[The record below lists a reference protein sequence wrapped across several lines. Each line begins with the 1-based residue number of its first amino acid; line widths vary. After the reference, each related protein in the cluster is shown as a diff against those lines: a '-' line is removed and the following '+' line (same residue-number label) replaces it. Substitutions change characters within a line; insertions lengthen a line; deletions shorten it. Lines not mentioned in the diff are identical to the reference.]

1 MKIPQ
6 SQHITVYHSMLAL
19 AQTSSS
25 FKDYFLKMD
34 WEVHICSLHE
44 SSYRPA
50 EELITEAAHDHE
62 QSLGITI
69 SLVLL

>member
-1 MKIPQ
+1 MKTPK
-6 SQHITVYHSMLAL
+6 SQHVG
-19 AQTSSS
+19 QS

-62 QSLGITI
+62 QSLGADPH
-69 SLVLL
+69 